1 MAVNDTN
8 IEFADE
14 LIEERSW
21 RSVAVDLLRRQ
32 PMGAAGGVVVLIL
45 IFTAIFAPYIDMYDP
60 EVNDFGAMLEAP
72 SWAHLFG
79 TDEFGRDIYSR
90 IVHGARTAMLVG
102 FSAAILGSTIGLII
116 GVTRIYLAIIP
127 DKHAPPEI

>member
-21 RSVAVDLLRRQ
+21 RSIAVDLLRRQ

-60 EVNDFGAMLEAP
+60 
-72 SWAHLFG
+72 
-79 TDEFGRDIYSR
+79 
-90 IVHGARTAMLVG
+90 
-102 FSAAILGSTIGLII
+102 
-116 GVTRIYLAIIP
+116 
-127 DKHAPPEI
+127 K